1 METSR
6 LGHTTTEDHGGELK
20 FLLLVLVRF
29 LSVLLFM
36 CVCVQIVCVQISQ
49 YLSFFFCL
57 FELVFLLSVT

>member
-36 CVCVQIVCVQISQ
+36 CVCVQISQ